1 MNKYAI
7 EGKTIENIIGFI
19 KNKSIVIPEMQ
30 RPFVWKNTQVRDLI
44 DSLYEEYPVGYLVVW
59 QNPDVHDKATG
70 ALSVGK
76 QVLIDGQQRVT
87 ALMAAICGEKV
98 LDDDFKEK
106 NIKIAYNPFPAEGEN
121 RFEVLTAAIS
131 KDRRWIPDISVMFK
145 SDFGQWKFVKDYA
158 SANPEHTEDEVFNA
172 IQSVMNIKNRQI
184 GLIVLDKDL
193 SIDIVTEIFI
203 RINSKGTAL
212 NQADF
217 VMSTL
222 AADDKYGGNLLRK
235 SIDYFCH
242 LAADDSFQ
250 RQIDKDDSFKNSE
263 YYNAIKWAANGN
275 MRIYSPAFDDVI
287 RVAFISQYERGKLAN
302 LVDLLHGRNFKTMS
316 YEEAIIEES
325 FSRFAEGVKGF
336 HNRYAFEQFQD
347 AIMSAGFIK
356 DDMIRSRMAMDF
368 AYALFLRLYSS
379 SPSIDMNTIVHYV
392 RTWFAMSV
400 LTGRY
405 TGSPESVMDKDLRSI
420 KDNGF
425 EVCLAEVLANLSD
438 TFWTITLPQNLQTA
452 SATAPAFLC
461 FLAAQCKSNDD
472 GFLGSG
478 QKVRELLETG
488 DVHHLFPKGYLME
501 SGIRDK
507 RDYNQVANYI
517 VLNRP
522 TNVAIGKKAPAVYM
536 HEIVDALQTG
546 KSSKYTCINTME
558 DLQTNMQVNCI
569 PTNFIDM
576 EHASYDCF
584 IHERQQLMA
593 AKIRKW
599 FESL

>member
-70 ALSVGK
+70 ELSVGK
-76 QVLIDGQQRVT
+76 LVLIDGQQRVT

-98 LDDDFKEK
+98 LDDDFQEK
-106 NIKIAYNPFPAEGEN
+106 SIRIAYNPFPAEGES
-121 RFEVLTAAIS
+121 RFEVWTAAIG
-131 KDRRWIPDISVMFK
+131 KDRRWIPDISVLFK
-145 SDFGQWKFVKDYA
+145 SDFGQWKFVKDYVA
-158 SANPEHTEDEVFNA
+158 ANPEHSEDEVFNA
-172 IQSVMNIKNRQI
+172 IQNVMNIKNRQI
-184 GLIVLDKDL
+184 GFIVLDKDL

-222 AADDKYGGNLLRK
+222 AADEKYGGNLLRK

-242 LAADDSFQ
+242 LSADDSFQ
-250 RQIDKDDSFKNSE
+250 KQIDKDDSFKMSE
-263 YYNAIKWAANGN
+263 YYSPIKWAANSD
-275 MRIYSPAFDDVI
+275 MSIYSPAFDDVI

-302 LVDLLHGRNFKTMS
+302 LVDLLHGRNYQTMT
-316 YEEAIIEES
+316 YEESVIEES
-325 FSRFAEGVKGF
+325 FARFSEGVKKF
-336 HNRYAFEQFQD
+336 QTQYLFEQFQE
-347 AIMSAGFIK
+347 AIKSAGFIK

-368 AYALFLRLYSS
+368 AYALFLRLYNTS
-379 SPSIDMNTIVHYV
+379 SIDKTKIAHFV

-405 TGSPESVMDKDLRSI
+405 TGSPESVMDKDLRNI
-420 KDNGF
+420 KDKGF
-425 EVCLAEVLANLSD
+425 EICLAETIANLSD

-461 FLAAQCKSNDD
+461 FIAAQCKASDD

-478 QKVRELLETG
+478 QKVRDLWETG
-488 DVHHLFPKGYLME
+488 DVHHLFPKEYLLK
-501 SGIRDK
+501 SGIKDK
-507 RDYNQVANYI
+507 RDYNQVANF
-517 VLNRP
+517 VLLNHP
-522 TNVAIGKKAPAVYM
+522 TNVSIGKKAPIVYM
-536 HEIVDALQTG
+536 HEIVDSLQKG
-546 KSSKYTCINTME
+546 KPSEYTSINTMV
-558 DLQTNMQVNCI
+558 DLQVNMRENCI
-569 PTNFIDM
+569 PDGFIDM
-576 EHASYDCF
+576 DHSSYACF
-584 IHERQQLMA
+584 ISERQKLMA
-593 AKIRKW
+593 AKIRQW

>member
-59 QNPDVHDKATG
+59 QNPDVRDKATG

-98 LDDDFKEK
+98 LDDDFQEK

-121 RFEVLTAAIS
+121 RFEVLTAAIN

-158 SANPEHTEDEVFNA
+158 SVNPERTEDEVFNA

-222 AADDKYGGNLLRK
+222 AADEKYGGNLLRK

-250 RQIDKDDSFKNSE
+250 RQIDRDDSFKNSE

-302 LVDLLHGRNFKTMS
+302 LVDLLHGRNFQTMS

-336 HNRYAFEQFQD
+336 QNRYAFEQFQD

-420 KDNGF
+420 KGNGF
-425 EVCLAEVLANLSD
+425 EACLAEALANLSD

-461 FLAAQCKSNDD
+461 FLAAQCKANDD

-488 DVHHLFPKGYLME
+488 DVHHLFPKEYLMR
-501 SGIRDK
+501 SGIKDK
-507 RDYNQVANYI
+507 RDYNQVANY
-517 VLNRP
+517 VLLNRP
-522 TNVAIGKKAPAVYM
+522 TNVAIGKKAPADYM
-536 HEIVDALQTG
+536 HEVVDSLQSGTP
-546 KSSKYTCINTME
+546 SKYTCINTME
-558 DLQTNMQVNCI
+558 DLQNNMRVNCI
-569 PTNFIDM
+569 PSGFIDM
-576 EHASYDCF
+576 DHSSYDRF
-584 IHERQQLMA
+584 INERRQLMA
-593 AKIRKW
+593 AKIRQW